1 MSHRIALGFD
11 VFAHEYIKCSCT
23 LSLGLSMSQDVLCAG
38 TSTAGGKAD
47 VQGHTC
53 PSYIKMVIDKA

>member
-1 MSHRIALGFD
+1 MSLRMNTSNVPALSLSVSRSLYEPARIAR
-11 VFAHEYIKCSCT
+11 AH
-23 LSLGLSMSQDVLCAG
+23 
-38 TSTAGGKAD
+38 TAGGKAD